1 MRGLRFG
8 VSVASGLEFREHRCK
23 SWQPGVRRATRD
35 VRGVS
40 HATHKKNS
48 DRKNRALGAAVDSR
62 ELQSAQLSEAVSTG
76 ALVLV
81 II

>member
-8 VSVASGLEFREHRCK
+8 VSIESGLEVREHRCK

-40 HATHKKNS
+40 HATHKNKNS
-48 DRKNRALGAAVDSR
+48 DRKNRALGAAVESR
-62 ELQSAQLSEAVSTG
+62 ELQSAQLSEAVNTG
-76 ALVLV
+76 AF
-81 II
+81 I